1 MAFTVC
7 RSPFAV
13 RKRSSSQAL
22 RTFRRANPLDEPR
35 QHLFDIRCRTF
46 QSLSLFWSKKSQILR
61 QQNETNQFVGRT
73 GGYVQELPE
82 FSTGSSATSFRDIG
96 GDGSRC
102 SPHLA
107 GQAESFGTRISSRR
121 AIDTQR
127 QSLPPLPYLQFPEV
141 LHVLTPSCISEGTT
155 LVHKYHTKQVPG
167 RRVALTA
174 NGERQTANEFGELPC

>member
-13 RKRSSSQAL
+13 RKRSSFQAL

-82 FSTGSSATSFRDIG
+82 FSTGGSATSFRDIG
-96 GDGSRC
+96 GDGSGRPPQFARA
-102 SPHLA
+102 SQTLA
-107 GQAESFGTRISSRR
+107 NRGQYCR
-121 AIDTQR
+121 A
-127 QSLPPLPYLQFPEV
+127 
-141 LHVLTPSCISEGTT
+141 
-155 LVHKYHTKQVPG
+155 
-167 RRVALTA
+167 
-174 NGERQTANEFGELPC
+174 